1 MADLEQLKQK
11 YQPALDTIQN
21 RGVELTHLHLQD
33 GKLFIG
39 AIAGSEEIKNEV
51 WNSIKQVDAGYGDLT
66 ADIRVDSS
74 RAPAPANAVKT
85 YTVQPGDTLSKISKQ
100 FYGSPNQYM
109 KIFEANRNQL
119 SDPDKIRAG
128 QQLVI
133 P

>member
-74 RAPAPANAVKT
+74 RAPAPVNAAKT
-85 YTVQPGDTLSKISKQ
+85 HTVQPGDTLSKISKQ